1 MAYYPND
8 ACTLTEDLLVGCAPL
23 SVGGIDSF
31 VYLIDRRSV
40 EATDFNADGSVANIT
55 FKTDF
60 IKALKIEFAETTGTA
75 TQALQGDK
83 ATSKNWLQT
92 VGFTIKS
99 MSQDIANKIDQLI
112 LTQGAY
118 FIVPSFIL
126 NGAVSPINEENRYFM
141 FGLTKPLTNAT
152 GESGFGA
159 AETDLVGT
167 TLTFTNAQT
176 KLAPEIVPDPA
187 IYTSNNPMREFLEA
201 IAENPSVV

>member
-1 MAYYPND
+1 MAYYPDDN
-8 ACTLTEDLLVGCAPL
+8 CTLTEDLEVGCAPL
-23 SVGGIDSF
+23 SVGGIDNF
-31 VYLIDRRSV
+31 VFVIDRRSV
-40 EATDFNADGSVANIT
+40 ATIPNNADGSVADIT

-83 ATSKNWLQT
+83 ATSRNWLQT

-112 LTQGAY
+112 LTQGVY
-118 FIVPSFIL
+118 VIVPSFIL
-126 NGAVSPINEENRYFM
+126 NGAVNPINEENRYFL
-141 FGLTKPLTNAT
+141 FGRTKPLTNAT

-167 TLTFTNAQT
+167 ALTFTNAQT
-176 KLAPEIVPDPA
+176 QLAPEIVPDPLV
-187 IYTSNNPMREFLEA
+187 YTSDNPMREFLEA

>member
-1 MAYYPND
+1 MAYYPD
-8 ACTLTEDLLVGCAPL
+8 DPCTLTEDLQVGCAPL

-31 VYLIDRRSV
+31 IYLIDRRSV
-40 EATDFNADGSVANIT
+40 ETTDFNADGSVANIT

-83 ATSKNWLQT
+83 ATSRNWLQT

-126 NGAVSPINEENRYFM
+126 NGAVGPINEENRYFL

-167 TLTFTNAQT
+167 ALTFTNAQT
-176 KLAPEIVPDPA
+176 KLAPEITPDPA

>member
-8 ACTLTEDLLVGCAPL
+8 ACTLTEDLEVGCAPL
-23 SVGGIDSF
+23 SVGGIDNF
-31 VYLIDRRSV
+31 VYVIDRRSV
-40 EATDFNADGSVANIT
+40 ATIPKNADGSVADIT
-55 FKTDF
+55 FKPDF

-92 VGFTIKS
+92 VSFTIKS

-112 LTQGAY
+112 LTQGVY
-118 FIVPSFIL
+118 VIVPSFIM
-126 NGAVSPINEENRYFM
+126 NGAESPVNAENRMFV

-167 TLTFTNAQT
+167 TLSFTNAQT
-176 KLAPEIVPDPA
+176 QLAAEITPDPT
-187 IYTSNNPMREFLEA
+187 IYTSDNPLREFLEA